1 MSFKIRNV
9 YKQQNENIQEKN
21 ETNETDETLF
31 EELNK
36 EKSQRNNVKP
46 SNNKISSSIKPTQ
59 FEKGAEQDSY

>member
-9 YKQQNENIQEKN
+9 YKQQIENIQEK
-21 ETNETDETLF
+21 NETDETLF

-36 EKSQRNNVKP
+36 EKSQKNNVKP

>member
-9 YKQQNENIQEKN
+9 YKQQVENILEEKE
-21 ETNETDETLF
+21 ETTLSS
-31 EELNK
+31 EEQTK
-36 EKSQRNNVKP
+36 DKTQKNNVKP